1 MYWSARCTF
10 DVEGVVQ
17 LNCDQFAFSGC
28 CNGCEQD
35 RRQYEQ
41 SFQEMQSILHAHF
54 RGRSSDERSDGRQCD
69 MFARES
75 AIADAADGLAD
86 KEWIRQAVEKE
97 WLKYQ

>member
-1 MYWSARCTF
+1 M
-10 DVEGVVQ
+10 GQVQ
-17 LNCDQFAFSGC
+17 NVLVCHLL
-28 CNGCEQD
+28 CED
-35 RRQYEQ
+35 TIDETVRG
-41 SFQEMQSILHAHF
+41 ILAGKEEEF
-54 RGRSSDERSDGRQCD
+54 D